1 MNKSLRTFSIIQ
13 KISLAKTV
21 NGIVYFFRKIPLLG
35 KFLGDKYRFFELKE
49 IVFFFYPVFALIWQ
63 IIKSAMVFAI
73 NFLWMIYVNK
83 LFGKVFNAEELLAGK
98 IGALSLNEYTASLL
112 MPCFIYLSFA
122 IFRNMI
128 VDNGNS
134 IYELFTN
141 FAFDAKEIA
150 KAHLYYIPILRFVG
164 RSLVFVFAFK
174 FLADV
179 SIIDSLAMSL
189 AILMT
194 ELAAS
199 IFWLSYL
206 KDKEKSILDNGF
218 IQVAIGLILSLILYV
233 CVSYFKIPSRLTSF
247 GFLALS
253 VIAFI
258 PAYKYTKSFNS
269 YGKIIEKAAIKYQI
283 ALDKVADNAA
293 NPLKIKERDIGK
305 RKIKGESFTYLNQVF
320 FLRHRRII
328 RKPILIKSTILLL
341 ISLVISA
348 YMYVKGFDL
357 YGNIDGISTFL
368 IPLAM
373 YILLKQDNILRSM
386 YLNCDK
392 GLMPYGFY
400 REGKNVL
407 AMYKERFKSLLKIMA
422 IPSLALAVS
431 YLILASFDG
440 TLSLRQKALS
450 LLYIALLTLFFVSL
464 PLMEY
469 YLLSPF
475 NQEGQKTGKAV
486 ILIDYLIYIAVFF
499 ILPQVTSKISYRA
512 FLIVISIFIIGFV
525 IISQILV
532 YKLAPRTFKIRN

>member
-13 KISLAKTV
+13 KISLAKTI
-21 NGIVYFFRKIPLLG
+21 NGIFYFFRKIPLVG
-35 KFLGDKYRFFELKE
+35 KLLGDKYRFFELKE
-49 IVFFFYPVFALIWQ
+49 IVFFFYPL
-63 IIKSAMVFAI
+63 
-73 NFLWMIYVNK
+73 
-83 LFGKVFNAEELLAGK
+83 
-98 IGALSLNEYTASLL
+98 
-112 MPCFIYLSFA
+112 FA

-128 VDNGNS
+128 VDNGGS

-164 RSLVFVFAFK
+164 RSLVFVLAFK

-179 SIIDSLAMSL
+179 PIIDTLAMSL

-194 ELAAS
+194 ELSAS

-233 CVSYFKIPSRLTSF
+233 CVIYFKIPSRLTSF

-258 PAYKYTKSFNS
+258 PAYNYMRSFNS
-269 YGKIIEKAAIKYQI
+269 YGKIIEKAARKYQI

-293 NPLKIKERDIGK
+293 TPLKIKEKDLGN
-305 RKIKGESFTYLNQVF
+305 RKVKGESFAYLNQVF

-328 RKPILIKSTILLL
+328 RKPILIKSAILLL

-357 YGNIDGISTFL
+357 KGNIDEISTFL
-368 IPLAM
+368 IPLVM

-422 IPSLALAVS
+422 IPSLTLAVS

-450 LLYIALLTLFFVSL
+450 LVYIALLALFFVSL

-475 NQEGQKTGKAV
+475 NQEGQKT
-486 ILIDYLIYIAVFF
+486 
-499 ILPQVTSKISYRA
+499 
-512 FLIVISIFIIGFV
+512 
-525 IISQILV
+525 
-532 YKLAPRTFKIRN
+532 LARQLS

>member
-1 MNKSLRTFSIIQ
+1 MS
-13 KISLAKTV
+13 
-21 NGIVYFFRKIPLLG
+21 
-35 KFLGDKYRFFELKE
+35 
-49 IVFFFYPVFALIWQ
+49 
-63 IIKSAMVFAI
+63 FAI
-73 NFLWMIYVNK
+73 TVLLMTYANK
-83 LFGKVFNAEELLAGK
+83 FFGKVFNVEEILAGK
-98 IGALSLNEYTASLL
+98 IGTLSLNEYTASLL
-112 MPCFIYLSFA
+112 VPCFIYLSFA

-150 KAHLYYIPILRFVG
+150 KAHLYYIPILRFLG
-164 RSLVFVFAFK
+164 RSLVFIFAFK

-179 SIIDSLAMSL
+179 SIIDTLTMSL

-194 ELAAS
+194 ELSAS
-199 IFWLSYL
+199 IFWLRYL

-218 IQVAIGLILSLILYV
+218 IQVAVGIILSLILYV
-233 CVSYFKIPSRLTSF
+233 LVSFFKIPSRLTSF
-247 GFLALS
+247 GFLGLS
-253 VIAFI
+253 IIAFI
-258 PAYKYTKSFNS
+258 PAYNYMKSFNS
-269 YGKIIEKAAIKYQI
+269 YGKIIERAARKYQI
-283 ALDKVADNAA
+283 ALDEMA
-293 NPLKIKERDIGK
+293 NYQENSLKIKEKDVGK
-305 RKIKGESFTYLNQVF
+305 RKVKGESFAYLNQVF

-328 RKPILIKSTILLL
+328 RKPILIKSAILLL

-348 YMYVKGFDL
+348 YMHVKGFDL
-357 YGNIDGISTFL
+357 KGNIDEISTFL
-368 IPLAM
+368 IPLVM

-440 TLSLRQKALS
+440 TLSLKQKALS
-450 LLYIALLTLFFVSL
+450 LVYIALLALFFVSL

-486 ILIDYLIYIAVFF
+486 ILIDYLIYAAVFF
-499 ILPQVTSKISYRA
+499 VLPQVTSKISYGV
-512 FLIVISIFIIGFV
+512 FLISISIFIICFV

-532 YKLAPRTFKIRN
+532 YRLAPRTFKVRN

>member
-1 MNKSLRTFSIIQ
+1 MNKSLRTFSIMQ

-21 NGIVYFFRKIPLLG
+21 NGIVYFFRKIPLVG
-35 KFLGDKYRFFELKE
+35 KLLGDKYRFYELKQ
-49 IVFFFYPVFALIWQ
+49 IVFFFYPIFALIWQ

-73 NFLWMIYVNK
+73 NFLWMIYANK

-98 IGALSLNEYTASLL
+98 IGALSLNQYTASLL
-112 MPCFIYLSFA
+112 VPCFIYLSFA

-164 RSLVFVFAFK
+164 RSLVFIFAFK

-179 SIIDSLAMSL
+179 PVIDTLAMSL

-218 IQVAIGLILSLILYV
+218 IQVAVGLILSLILYV
-233 CVSYFKIPSRLTSF
+233 LVSFFKIPSRVSSF
-247 GFLALS
+247 SFLILS
-253 VIAFI
+253 IIAFI
-258 PAYKYTKSFNS
+258 PAYKYMKNFNS
-269 YGKIIEKAAIKYQI
+269 YGKIIEKAARKYQI
-283 ALDKVADNAA
+283 ALDEVADYQENS
-293 NPLKIKERDIGK
+293 LKIKEKDIGK
-305 RKIKGESFTYLNQVF
+305 RKVKGESFAYLNQIF

-341 ISLVISA
+341 LSLVVSA

-357 YGNIDGISTFL
+357 NGNIDEISTFL
-368 IPLAM
+368 IPLIM

-422 IPSLALAVS
+422 IPSLALTVS

-450 LLYIALLTLFFVSL
+450 LLYIALLALFFVSL

-486 ILIDYLIYIAVFF
+486 ILIDYLIYGAVFF
-499 ILPQVTSKISYRA
+499 ILPQVTSKFSDRA
-512 FLIVISIFIIGFV
+512 FLIVVSIFIISFV
-525 IISQILV
+525 IVSQILV
-532 YKLAPRTFKIRN
+532 YKLAPRTFKVRN

>member
-13 KISLAKTV
+13 KISLAKTI
-21 NGIVYFFRKIPLLG
+21 NGIVYFFRKIPLVG
-35 KFLGDKYRFFELKE
+35 KLLGDKYRFYELKQ
-49 IVFFFYPVFALIWQ
+49 IVFFLYPLFALIWQ
-63 IIKSAMVFAI
+63 IIKSTMVFAI
-73 NFLWMIYVNK
+73 TVLLMTYANKFL
-83 LFGKVFNAEELLAGK
+83 GKVFNVEEILAGK

-112 MPCFIYLSFA
+112 VPCFIYLSFA

-164 RSLVFVFAFK
+164 RSLVFIFAFK

-179 SIIDSLAMSL
+179 PVIDTLAMSL

-199 IFWLSYL
+199 IFWLRYL

-218 IQVAIGLILSLILYV
+218 IQVAVGLILSLILYV
-233 CVSYFKIPSRLTSF
+233 LVSFFKIPSRVSSF
-247 GFLALS
+247 SFLILS
-253 VIAFI
+253 IIAFI
-258 PAYKYTKSFNS
+258 PAYKYMKNFNS
-269 YGKIIEKAAIKYQI
+269 YGKIIEKAARKYQL
-283 ALDKVADNAA
+283 ALDEVADYQA
-293 NPLKIKERDIGK
+293 NSLKIKEKDIGK
-305 RKIKGESFTYLNQVF
+305 RKVKGESFAYLNQVF

-328 RKPILIKSTILLL
+328 RKPILIKSSILFL
-341 ISLVISA
+341 ISLALSS
-348 YMYVKGFDL
+348 YMYIKGYDL
-357 YGNIDGISTFL
+357 NGTVDDISGFL
-368 IPLAM
+368 ILLIT

-407 AMYKERFKSLLKIMA
+407 AMYKERFKSLLKIMTL
-422 IPSLALAVS
+422 PSLSVGLS
-431 YLILASFDG
+431 YLMLASFDR
-440 TLSLRQKALS
+440 TITLEEKSLSLV
-450 LLYIALLTLFFVSL
+450 YIALLTLFFVSL

-469 YLLSPF
+469 YLLKPF

-486 ILIDYLIYIAVFF
+486 ILIDYLIYAAVFF
-499 ILPQVTSKISYRA
+499 ILPQVTSKFSDRA
-512 FLIVISIFIIGFV
+512 FLIVVSIFIISFV
-525 IISQILV
+525 IVSQILV
-532 YKLAPRTFKIRN
+532 YKLAPRTFKVRN

>member
-13 KISLAKTV
+13 KISLAKTI
-21 NGIVYFFRKIPLLG
+21 NGIAYFFRKIPLVG
-35 KFLGDKYRFFELKE
+35 SFLGDKYRFYELKQ
-49 IVFFFYPVFALIWQ
+49 IVFFFYPIFALIWQ
-63 IIKSAMVFAI
+63 IIKSALCLAIAIGMMVYANEFI
-73 NFLWMIYVNK
+73 SKIFH
-83 LFGKVFNAEELLAGK
+83 AEEILAGK
-98 IGALSLNEYTASLL
+98 IGRLSLNEYTASLL
-112 MPCFIYLSFA
+112 VPCFIYLAFA

-179 SIIDSLAMSL
+179 PVIDSLAMSL

-218 IQVAIGLILSLILYV
+218 IQLAIGLILSLILYV

-253 VIAFI
+253 IIAFI
-258 PAYKYTKSFNS
+258 PAYNYMKSFNS
-269 YGKIIEKAAIKYQI
+269 YGKIIEKAARKYQI
-283 ALDKVADNAA
+283 ALDTVADNAA
-293 NPLKIKERDIGK
+293 NSLKIKEKDLGK
-305 RKIKGESFTYLNQVF
+305 GKVTGESFAYLNQVF

-328 RKPILIKSTILLL
+328 RKPILIKSMIILL
-341 ISLVISA
+341 ISLVLSA

-357 YGNIDGISTFL
+357 KGNIDEISSFL

-407 AMYKERFKSLLKIMA
+407 AMYKERFKSLLKIMT
-422 IPSLALAVS
+422 IPSLALGLS
-431 YLILASFDG
+431 YLMLASFDG

-450 LLYIALLTLFFVSL
+450 LVYIALLALFFVSL

-486 ILIDYLIYIAVFF
+486 ILIDYLIYAAVFF
-499 ILPQVTSKISYRA
+499 ILPQVTSKISYGV
-512 FLIVISIFIIGFV
+512 FLIAVSIFIISFV
-525 IISQILV
+525 ITSQILV
-532 YKLAPRTFKIRN
+532 YKLAPKTFKIRN

>member
-13 KISLAKTV
+13 KISLAKTI
-21 NGIVYFFRKIPLLG
+21 NGIVYFFRKIPLVG
-35 KFLGDKYRFFELKE
+35 SFLGDKYRFYELKQ
-49 IVFFFYPVFALIWQ
+49 IVFFLYPLFALIWQ
-63 IIKSAMVFAI
+63 IIKSALCLAIAIGMMVYANEFI
-73 NFLWMIYVNK
+73 SKIFH
-83 LFGKVFNAEELLAGK
+83 AEEILASK
-98 IGALSLNEYTASLL
+98 IGRLSLNEYTASLL
-112 MPCFIYLSFA
+112 VPCFIYLSFA

-141 FAFDAKEIA
+141 FAFDAREIA

-179 SIIDSLAMSL
+179 PVIDSL

-218 IQVAIGLILSLILYV
+218 IQVAIGLILSLILYL
-233 CVSYFKIPSRLTSF
+233 CISYFKIPSRVTSF

-253 VIAFI
+253 IIAFI
-258 PAYKYTKSFNS
+258 PAYNYMKSFNS
-269 YGKIIEKAAIKYQI
+269 YGKIIEKAARKYQI
-283 ALDKVADNAA
+283 ALDTVADNAA
-293 NPLKIKERDIGK
+293 NPLKIKEKDLGK
-305 RKIKGESFTYLNQVF
+305 EKVKGESFAYLNQVF

-328 RKPILIKSTILLL
+328 RKPILIKSMIILL
-341 ISLVISA
+341 ISLVVSA
-348 YMYVKGFDL
+348 YMYVKGFNL
-357 YGNIDGISTFL
+357 NGNIDEISTFL
-368 IPLAM
+368 IPLVM

-407 AMYKERFKSLLKIMA
+407 SMYKERFKSLLKIMT
-422 IPSLALAVS
+422 IPSLALGLS
-431 YLILASFDG
+431 YLMLASFDG

-450 LLYIALLTLFFVSL
+450 LVYIALLALFFVSL

-475 NQEGQKTGKAV
+475 NQEGKKTGKAV
-486 ILIDYLIYIAVFF
+486 ILIDYLIYGAVFF
-499 ILPQVTSKISYRA
+499 VLPQVTSKLSYGV
-512 FLIVISIFIIGFV
+512 FLISISIFNICFV

-532 YKLAPRTFKIRN
+532 YKLAPKTFKMRN

>member
-13 KISLAKTV
+13 KISLAKTI
-21 NGIVYFFRKIPLLG
+21 NGIAYFFRKIPLVG
-35 KFLGDKYRFFELKE
+35 SFLGDKYRFYELKE
-49 IVFFFYPVFALIWQ
+49 IIFFFYPLFALIWQ
-63 IIKSAMVFAI
+63 IIKSTMVFAI
-73 NFLWMIYVNK
+73 TILWMTYANK
-83 LFGKVFNAEELLAGK
+83 FLGKVFNVEEILAGK

-112 MPCFIYLSFA
+112 VPCLIYLSFA

-164 RSLVFVFAFK
+164 RSLVFIFAFK

-179 SIIDSLAMSL
+179 PVIDSLAISL

-194 ELAAS
+194 ELSAS

-218 IQVAIGLILSLILYV
+218 IQLAIGLILSLILYL
-233 CVSYFKIPSRLTSF
+233 CISYFKIPSRVTSF

-253 VIAFI
+253 IIAFI
-258 PAYKYTKSFNS
+258 PAYNYMKSFNS
-269 YGKIIEKAAIKYQI
+269 YGKIIEKAARKYQI
-283 ALDKVADNAA
+283 ALDTVADNAA
-293 NPLKIKERDIGK
+293 NPLKIKEMDLGK
-305 RKIKGESFTYLNQVF
+305 EKVKGESFAYLNQVF

-357 YGNIDGISTFL
+357 YGNIDEISTFL

-407 AMYKERFKSLLKIMA
+407 SMYKERFKSLLKIMT
-422 IPSLALAVS
+422 IPSLALGLS

-450 LLYIALLTLFFVSL
+450 LVYIALLALFFVSL

-486 ILIDYLIYIAVFF
+486 ILIDYLIYGAVFF
-499 ILPQVTSKISYRA
+499 VLPQVTSKLSYGV
-512 FLIVISIFIIGFV
+512 FLISISIFNICFV

-532 YKLAPRTFKIRN
+532 YKLAPKTFKIRN

>member
-1 MNKSLRTFSIIQ
+1 M
-13 KISLAKTV
+13 
-21 NGIVYFFRKIPLLG
+21 
-35 KFLGDKYRFFELKE
+35 
-49 IVFFFYPVFALIWQ
+49 
-63 IIKSAMVFAI
+63 
-73 NFLWMIYVNK
+73 
-83 LFGKVFNAEELLAGK
+83 
-98 IGALSLNEYTASLL
+98 
-112 MPCFIYLSFA
+112 
-122 IFRNMI
+122 
-128 VDNGNS
+128 
-134 IYELFTN
+134 
-141 FAFDAKEIA
+141 
-150 KAHLYYIPILRFVG
+150 
-164 RSLVFVFAFK
+164 VFVFAFK
-174 FLADV
+174 FLANV
-179 SIIDSLAMSL
+179 PVIDSLAMSL

-218 IQVAIGLILSLILYV
+218 IQVAIGLILSLILYL
-233 CVSYFKIPSRLTSF
+233 CVSYFKIPSRVTSF
-247 GFLALS
+247 SFLALS
-253 VIAFI
+253 IIAFI
-258 PAYKYTKSFNS
+258 PAYNYMKSFNS
-269 YGKIIEKAAIKYQI
+269 YGKIIEKAARKYQI
-283 ALDKVADNAA
+283 ALDTVADNAA
-293 NPLKIKERDIGK
+293 NPLKIKEKDLGK
-305 RKIKGESFTYLNQVF
+305 IKVKGESFAYLNQVF

-357 YGNIDGISTFL
+357 KGNIDEISTFL

-407 AMYKERFKSLLKIMA
+407 AMYKERFKSLLRIMT
-422 IPSLALAVS
+422 IPSLALTVS

-450 LLYIALLTLFFVSL
+450 LVYIALLALFFVSL
-464 PLMEY
+464 PLIEY

-486 ILIDYLIYIAVFF
+486 ILIDYLIYGAVFF
-499 ILPQVTSKISYRA
+499 VLPQVTSKLSYGV
-512 FLIVISIFIIGFV
+512 FLIAVSIFIISFV
-525 IISQILV
+525 ITSQILV
-532 YKLAPRTFKIRN
+532 YKLAPKTFKIRN

>member
-13 KISLAKTV
+13 KISLAKTI
-21 NGIVYFFRKIPLLG
+21 NGIVYFFRKIPLVG
-35 KFLGDKYRFFELKE
+35 KLLGDKYRFFELKE
-49 IVFFFYPVFALIWQ
+49 IVFFFYPLFALIWQ
-63 IIKSAMVFAI
+63 IIKSTMIFALV
-73 NFLWMIYVNK
+73 FLWMIYANK
-83 LFGKVFNAEELLAGK
+83 FTGKVFHAEEILASK

-112 MPCFIYLSFA
+112 VPCFIYLSFA

-128 VDNGNS
+128 VDNGGS

-164 RSLVFVFAFK
+164 RSLVFVLAFK

-179 SIIDSLAMSL
+179 PIIDTLAMSL

-194 ELAAS
+194 ELSAS

-233 CVSYFKIPSRLTSF
+233 CVIYFKIPSRLTSF

-258 PAYKYTKSFNS
+258 PAYNYMRSFNS
-269 YGKIIEKAAIKYQI
+269 YGKIIEKAARKYQI

-293 NPLKIKERDIGK
+293 TPLKIKEKDLGN
-305 RKIKGESFTYLNQVF
+305 RKVKGESFAYLNQVF

-328 RKPILIKSTILLL
+328 RKPILIKSAILLL

-357 YGNIDGISTFL
+357 KGNIDEISTFL
-368 IPLAM
+368 IPLVM

-422 IPSLALAVS
+422 IPSLTLAVS

-450 LLYIALLTLFFVSL
+450 LVYIALLALFFVSL

-486 ILIDYLIYIAVFF
+486 ILIDYLIYGAVFF
-499 ILPQVTSKISYRA
+499 VLPQVTSKISYGV
-512 FLIVISIFIIGFV
+512 FLISVSIFIICFV

-532 YKLAPRTFKIRN
+532 YKLAPRTFKVRN

>member
-1 MNKSLRTFSIIQ
+1 MNKSLRTFSIMQ

-21 NGIVYFFRKIPLLG
+21 NGIVYFFRKIPLVG
-35 KFLGDKYRFFELKE
+35 KLLGDKYRFYELKQ
-49 IVFFFYPVFALIWQ
+49 IVFFFYPIFALIWQ

-73 NFLWMIYVNK
+73 NFLWMIYANK

-98 IGALSLNEYTASLL
+98 IGALSLNQYTASLL
-112 MPCFIYLSFA
+112 VPCFIYLSFA

-164 RSLVFVFAFK
+164 RSLVFIFAFK

-179 SIIDSLAMSL
+179 PVIDTLAMSL

-218 IQVAIGLILSLILYV
+218 IQVAVGLILSLILYV
-233 CVSYFKIPSRLTSF
+233 LVSFFKIPSRVSSF
-247 GFLALS
+247 SFLILS
-253 VIAFI
+253 IIAFI
-258 PAYKYTKSFNS
+258 PAYKYMKNFNS
-269 YGKIIEKAAIKYQI
+269 YGKIIEKAARKYQI
-283 ALDKVADNAA
+283 ALDEVADYQENS
-293 NPLKIKERDIGK
+293 LKIKEKDIGK
-305 RKIKGESFTYLNQVF
+305 RKVKGESFAYLNQIF

-341 ISLVISA
+341 LSLVVSA

-357 YGNIDGISTFL
+357 NGNIDEISSFL
-368 IPLAM
+368 IPLIM

-422 IPSLALAVS
+422 IPSLALTVS

-450 LLYIALLTLFFVSL
+450 LLYIALLALFFVSL

-486 ILIDYLIYIAVFF
+486 ILIDYLIYGAVFF
-499 ILPQVTSKISYRA
+499 ILPQVTSKFSDRA
-512 FLIVISIFIIGFV
+512 FLIVVSIFIISFV
-525 IISQILV
+525 IVSQILV
-532 YKLAPRTFKIRN
+532 YKLAPRTFKVRN

>member
-1 MNKSLRTFSIIQ
+1 MNKSLRTFSIMQ

-35 KFLGDKYRFFELKE
+35 RFLGDKYRFFELKE
-49 IVFFFYPVFALIWQ
+49 IVFVFYPIFALIWQ

-73 NFLWMIYVNK
+73 SVLLMTYANK
-83 LFGKVFNAEELLAGK
+83 IFGHLFNAEEILAVK
-98 IGALSLNEYTASLL
+98 MGALSLNEYTASLL
-112 MPCFIYLSFA
+112 VPCFIYLSFA

-164 RSLVFVFAFK
+164 RSLVFIFAFK

-179 SIIDSLAMSL
+179 PVIDSLAISL

-194 ELAAS
+194 ELSAS

-218 IQVAIGLILSLILYV
+218 IQVAVGLILSLILYV
-233 CVSYFKIPSRLTSF
+233 FVSFFKIPSRMTSF
-247 GFLALS
+247 SFLILS
-253 VIAFI
+253 IIAFI
-258 PAYKYTKSFNS
+258 PAYKYMKSFNS
-269 YGKIIEKAAIKYQI
+269 YGKIIEKAARKYQI
-283 ALDKVADNAA
+283 ALDTVADNAA
-293 NPLKIKERDIGK
+293 NPLKIKEKDIGK
-305 RKIKGESFTYLNQVF
+305 RKVKGESFAYLNQVF

-328 RKPILIKSTILLL
+328 RKPILIKSSILFL
-341 ISLVISA
+341 ISLAFSS
-348 YMYVKGFDL
+348 YMYIKGYDL
-357 YGNIDGISTFL
+357 NGTVDDISGFL
-368 IPLAM
+368 ILLIT

-407 AMYKERFKSLLKIMA
+407 AMYKERFKSLLKIMTL
-422 IPSLALAVS
+422 PSLTLAVS

-450 LLYIALLTLFFVSL
+450 LVYIALLALFFVSL

-486 ILIDYLIYIAVFF
+486 ILIDYLIYGAVFF
-499 ILPQVTSKISYRA
+499 VLPQVTSKISYGI
-512 FLIVISIFIIGFV
+512 FLISVSIFIICFV

-532 YKLAPRTFKIRN
+532 YKLAPRTFKVRN

>member
-13 KISLAKTV
+13 KISLAKTI
-21 NGIVYFFRKIPLLG
+21 NGIAYFFRKIPLVG
-35 KFLGDKYRFFELKE
+35 SFLGDKYRFYELKQ
-49 IVFFFYPVFALIWQ
+49 IVFFFYPIFALIWQ
-63 IIKSAMVFAI
+63 IIKSALCLAIAIGMMVYANEFI
-73 NFLWMIYVNK
+73 SKIFH
-83 LFGKVFNAEELLAGK
+83 AEEILASK
-98 IGALSLNEYTASLL
+98 IGVLSLNEYTASLL
-112 MPCFIYLSFA
+112 VPCFIYLSFA

-164 RSLVFVFAFK
+164 RSLVFVFSFK

-218 IQVAIGLILSLILYV
+218 IQLAIGLILSLILYL
-233 CVSYFKIPSRLTSF
+233 CISYFKIPSRVTSF

-253 VIAFI
+253 IIAFI
-258 PAYKYTKSFNS
+258 PAYNYMKSFNS
-269 YGKIIEKAAIKYQI
+269 YGKIIEKAARKYQI
-283 ALDKVADNAA
+283 ALDTVADNAA
-293 NPLKIKERDIGK
+293 NSLKIKEKDLGK
-305 RKIKGESFTYLNQVF
+305 GKVTGESFSYLNQVF

-328 RKPILIKSTILLL
+328 RKPILIKSMIILL
-341 ISLVISA
+341 ISLVLSA

-357 YGNIDGISTFL
+357 KGNIDEISSFL

-407 AMYKERFKSLLKIMA
+407 AMYKERFKSLLKIMT
-422 IPSLALAVS
+422 IPSLALGLS
-431 YLILASFDG
+431 YLMLASFDG

-450 LLYIALLTLFFVSL
+450 LVYIALLALFFVSL

-486 ILIDYLIYIAVFF
+486 ILIDYLIYGAVFF
-499 ILPQVTSKISYRA
+499 VLPQVTSKLSYGV
-512 FLIVISIFIIGFV
+512 FLISISIFNICFV

-532 YKLAPRTFKIRN
+532 YKLAPKTFKMRN

>member
-13 KISLAKTV
+13 RISLAKTI
-21 NGIVYFFRKIPLLG
+21 NGIAYFFRKIPIVG
-35 KFLGDKYRFFELKE
+35 SFLGDKYRFYELKQ
-49 IVFFFYPVFALIWQ
+49 IVFFFYPIFALIWQ
-63 IIKSAMVFAI
+63 IIKSALCLAIAIGMMVYANEFI
-73 NFLWMIYVNK
+73 SKIFH
-83 LFGKVFNAEELLAGK
+83 AEEILASK

-112 MPCFIYLSFA
+112 VPCFIYLSFA

-179 SIIDSLAMSL
+179 PVIDTLAMSL

-218 IQVAIGLILSLILYV
+218 IQVAVGLILSLILYV

-247 GFLALS
+247 GFLGLS
-253 VIAFI
+253 IIAFI
-258 PAYKYTKSFNS
+258 PAYNYMRSFNS
-269 YGKIIEKAAIKYQI
+269 YGKIIEKAAGKYQI
-283 ALDKVADNAA
+283 ALDTVADNAA
-293 NPLKIKERDIGK
+293 NPLKIKEKDIGK
-305 RKIKGESFTYLNQVF
+305 RKVKGESFAYLNQVF

-328 RKPILIKSTILLL
+328 RKPILIKSSILFL
-341 ISLVISA
+341 ISLAFSS
-348 YMYVKGFDL
+348 YMYIKGYDL
-357 YGNIDGISTFL
+357 NGTVDDISGFL
-368 IPLAM
+368 ILLIT

-392 GLMPYGFY
+392 GLMTYGFY

-407 AMYKERFKSLLKIMA
+407 AMYKERFKSLLKIMTL
-422 IPSLALAVS
+422 PSLSVGVS
-431 YLILASFDG
+431 YLMLASFDR
-440 TLSLRQKALS
+440 TITLEEKSLSLV
-450 LLYIALLTLFFVSL
+450 YIALLTLFFVSL

-469 YLLSPF
+469 YLLKPF

-486 ILIDYLIYIAVFF
+486 ILIDYLIYAAVFF
-499 ILPQVTSKISYRA
+499 ILPQVTSKFSDRA
-512 FLIVISIFIIGFV
+512 FLIVVSIFIISFV
-525 IISQILV
+525 IVSQILV
-532 YKLAPRTFKIRN
+532 YKLAPRTFKVRN

>member
-1 MNKSLRTFSIIQ
+1 MNKSLRTFSIMQ
-13 KISLAKTV
+13 KISLAKTI
-21 NGIVYFFRKIPLLG
+21 NGIVYFFRKIPLVG
-35 KFLGDKYRFFELKE
+35 KLLGDKYRFYELKQ
-49 IVFFFYPVFALIWQ
+49 IVFFFYPIFALIWQ
-63 IIKSAMVFAI
+63 IIKSTMVFAI
-73 NFLWMIYVNK
+73 TVLWMTYANK
-83 LFGKVFNAEELLAGK
+83 FLGKVFNVEEILAGK
-98 IGALSLNEYTASLL
+98 IGALSLNQYTASLL
-112 MPCFIYLSFA
+112 VPCFIYLSFA

-233 CVSYFKIPSRLTSF
+233 LVSFFKIPSRVSSF
-247 GFLALS
+247 SFLILS
-253 VIAFI
+253 IIAFI
-258 PAYKYTKSFNS
+258 PAYKYMKNFNS
-269 YGKIIEKAAIKYQI
+269 YGKIIEKAARKYQL
-283 ALDKVADNAA
+283 ALDEVADYQA
-293 NPLKIKERDIGK
+293 NSLKIKEKDIGK
-305 RKIKGESFTYLNQVF
+305 EKVRGKSFAYLNQVF

-348 YMYVKGFDL
+348 YIYVKGFDL
-357 YGNIDGISTFL
+357 NRNIDEISTFL
-368 IPLAM
+368 IPLVM

-422 IPSLALAVS
+422 LPSLSVGVS
-431 YLILASFDG
+431 YLMLASFDR
-440 TLSLRQKALS
+440 TITLEEKSLSLV
-450 LLYIALLTLFFVSL
+450 YIALLTLFFVSL

-469 YLLSPF
+469 YLLKPF

-486 ILIDYLIYIAVFF
+486 IIIDYLIYAAVFF
-499 ILPQVTSKISYRA
+499 ILPQVTSKFSYRA
-512 FLIVISIFIIGFV
+512 FLIVISIFIISFV

-532 YKLAPRTFKIRN
+532 YKLSPRTFKVRN

>member
-1 MNKSLRTFSIIQ
+1 MNKSLRTFSIMQ
-13 KISLAKTV
+13 KISLAKTI
-21 NGIVYFFRKIPLLG
+21 NGIVYFFRKIPLVG
-35 KFLGDKYRFFELKE
+35 KLLGDKYRFYELKQ

-73 NFLWMIYVNK
+73 NFLWMIYANK

-98 IGALSLNEYTASLL
+98 IGALSLNQYTASLL
-112 MPCFIYLSFA
+112 VPCFIYLSFA

-141 FAFDAKEIA
+141 FSFDAKEIA

-164 RSLVFVFAFK
+164 RSLVFVLAFK

-194 ELAAS
+194 ELSAS
-199 IFWLSYL
+199 IFWLRYL

-218 IQVAIGLILSLILYV
+218 IQVAVGLILSLILYV
-233 CVSYFKIPSRLTSF
+233 FVSYFKIPSRLTSF
-247 GFLALS
+247 GFLTLS

-258 PAYKYTKSFNS
+258 PAYKYMKSFNS
-269 YGKIIEKAAIKYQI
+269 YGKIIEKAARKYQI

-293 NPLKIKERDIGK
+293 NSLKIKEKDIGK

-357 YGNIDGISTFL
+357 NGNIDEISTFL

-469 YLLSPF
+469 YLLKPF

-486 ILIDYLIYIAVFF
+486 ILIDYIIYGAVFF
-499 ILPQVTSKISYRA
+499 VLPQVTSKISYGV
-512 FLIVISIFIIGFV
+512 FLISVSIFIICFV

-532 YKLAPRTFKIRN
+532 YKLAPKTFKMRN

>member
-13 KISLAKTV
+13 KISLAKTI
-21 NGIVYFFRKIPLLG
+21 NGIVYFFRKIPLVG
-35 KFLGDKYRFFELKE
+35 SFLGDKYRFYELKQ
-49 IVFFFYPVFALIWQ
+49 IVFFLYPLFALIWQ
-63 IIKSAMVFAI
+63 IIKSALCLAIAIGMMVYANEFI
-73 NFLWMIYVNK
+73 SKIFH
-83 LFGKVFNAEELLAGK
+83 AEEILASK
-98 IGALSLNEYTASLL
+98 IGVLSLNEYTASLL
-112 MPCFIYLSFA
+112 VPCFIYLSFA

-150 KAHLYYIPILRFVG
+150 KAHLYYIPILRFAG

-179 SIIDSLAMSL
+179 PVIDSLAMSL

-218 IQVAIGLILSLILYV
+218 IQLAIGLILSLILYL
-233 CVSYFKIPSRLTSF
+233 CISYFKIPSRVTSF

-253 VIAFI
+253 IIAFI
-258 PAYKYTKSFNS
+258 PAYNYMKSFNS
-269 YGKIIEKAAIKYQI
+269 YGKIIEKAARKYQI
-283 ALDKVADNAA
+283 ALDTVADNAA
-293 NPLKIKERDIGK
+293 NPLKIKEKDLGK
-305 RKIKGESFTYLNQVF
+305 EKVKGESFAYLNQVF

-328 RKPILIKSTILLL
+328 RKPILIKSTIILL
-341 ISLVISA
+341 ISLVLSA

-357 YGNIDGISTFL
+357 KGNIDEISTFL

-407 AMYKERFKSLLKIMA
+407 SMYKERFKSLLKIMT
-422 IPSLALAVS
+422 IPSLALGLS
-431 YLILASFDG
+431 YLMLASFDG

-450 LLYIALLTLFFVSL
+450 LVYIALLALFFVSL

-475 NQEGQKTGKAV
+475 NQEGKKTGKAV
-486 ILIDYLIYIAVFF
+486 ILIDYLIYAAVFF
-499 ILPQVTSKISYRA
+499 ILPQVTSKISYGV
-512 FLIVISIFIIGFV
+512 FLIAVSIFIISFV
-525 IISQILV
+525 ITSQILV
-532 YKLAPRTFKIRN
+532 YKLAPKTFKIRN

>member
-1 MNKSLRTFSIIQ
+1 MNKSLRTFSIMQ

-35 KFLGDKYRFFELKE
+35 KFLGDKYRFYELKQ
-49 IVFFFYPVFALIWQ
+49 IVFFFYPIFALIWQ
-63 IIKSAMVFAI
+63 IIKSTMTFAI
-73 NFLWMIYVNK
+73 TVLLMTYANKFL
-83 LFGKVFNAEELLAGK
+83 GKVFNVEEILAGK

-112 MPCFIYLSFA
+112 VPCFIYLSFA

-179 SIIDSLAMSL
+179 SIIDTLAMSL

-206 KDKEKSILDNGF
+206 KDKDKSILDNGF
-218 IQVAIGLILSLILYV
+218 IQLAIGLILSLILYV

-258 PAYKYTKSFNS
+258 PAYKYMKSFNS
-269 YGKIIEKAAIKYQI
+269 YGKIIEKAARKYQI
-283 ALDKVADNAA
+283 ALDTVADNAA
-293 NPLKIKERDIGK
+293 NPLKIKEKDIGK
-305 RKIKGESFTYLNQVF
+305 RKVKGESFAYLNQVF

-328 RKPILIKSTILLL
+328 RKPILIKSSILFL
-341 ISLVISA
+341 ISLAFSS
-348 YMYVKGFDL
+348 YMYIKGYDL
-357 YGNIDGISTFL
+357 NGTVDDISGFL
-368 IPLAM
+368 ILLIT

-407 AMYKERFKSLLKIMA
+407 AMYKERFKSLLKIMTL
-422 IPSLALAVS
+422 PSLSVGVS
-431 YLILASFDG
+431 YLMLASFDR
-440 TLSLRQKALS
+440 TITLEEKSLSLV
-450 LLYIALLTLFFVSL
+450 YIALLTLFFVSL

-469 YLLSPF
+469 YLLKPF

-486 ILIDYLIYIAVFF
+486 ILIDYLIYAAVFF
-499 ILPQVTSKISYRA
+499 ILPQVTSKFSDRA
-512 FLIVISIFIIGFV
+512 FLIVVSIFIISFV
-525 IISQILV
+525 IVSQILV
-532 YKLAPRTFKIRN
+532 YKLAPRTFKVRN

>member
-13 KISLAKTV
+13 KISLAKTI
-21 NGIVYFFRKIPLLG
+21 NGIAYFFRKIPLVG
-35 KFLGDKYRFFELKE
+35 SFLGDKYRFYELKQ
-49 IVFFFYPVFALIWQ
+49 IVFFFYPIFALIWQ
-63 IIKSAMVFAI
+63 IIKSALCLAIAIGMMVYANEFI
-73 NFLWMIYVNK
+73 SKIFH
-83 LFGKVFNAEELLAGK
+83 AEEILAGK
-98 IGALSLNEYTASLL
+98 IGRLSLNEYTASLL
-112 MPCFIYLSFA
+112 VPCFIYLAFA

-179 SIIDSLAMSL
+179 PVIDSLAMSL

-218 IQVAIGLILSLILYV
+218 IQLAIGLILSLILYV
-233 CVSYFKIPSRLTSF
+233 CVSYFKIPSRVTSF

-253 VIAFI
+253 IIAFI
-258 PAYKYTKSFNS
+258 PAYNYMKSFNS
-269 YGKIIEKAAIKYQI
+269 YGKIIEKAARKYQI
-283 ALDKVADNAA
+283 ALDTVADNAA
-293 NPLKIKERDIGK
+293 NSLKIKEKDLGK
-305 RKIKGESFTYLNQVF
+305 GKVTGESFAYLNQVF

-328 RKPILIKSTILLL
+328 RKPILIKSMIILL
-341 ISLVISA
+341 ISLVLSA

-357 YGNIDGISTFL
+357 KGNIDEISSFL

-407 AMYKERFKSLLKIMA
+407 AMYKERFKSLLKIMT
-422 IPSLALAVS
+422 IPSLALGLS
-431 YLILASFDG
+431 YLMLASFDG

-450 LLYIALLTLFFVSL
+450 LVYIALLALFFVSL

-486 ILIDYLIYIAVFF
+486 ILIDYLIYAAVFF
-499 ILPQVTSKISYRA
+499 ILPQVTSKISYGV
-512 FLIVISIFIIGFV
+512 FLIAVSIFIISFV
-525 IISQILV
+525 ITSQILV
-532 YKLAPRTFKIRN
+532 YKLAPKTFKIRN

>member
-13 KISLAKTV
+13 KISLSKTI
-21 NGIVYFFRKIPLLG
+21 NGIVYFFRKIPLIG
-35 KFLGDKYRFFELKE
+35 KLLGDKYRFYELKE
-49 IVFFFYPVFALIWQ
+49 TVFFLYPLFALIWQ
-63 IIKSAMVFAI
+63 IIKSALCLAIAIGMMVYANEFI
-73 NFLWMIYVNK
+73 SKIFH
-83 LFGKVFNAEELLAGK
+83 AEEILASK
-98 IGALSLNEYTASLL
+98 IGVLSLNEYTASLL
-112 MPCFIYLSFA
+112 VPCFIYLSFA

-164 RSLVFVFAFK
+164 RSLVFIFAFK

-218 IQVAIGLILSLILYV
+218 IQLAIGLILSLILYV
-233 CVSYFKIPSRLTSF
+233 CVSYFKIPSRATSF
-247 GFLALS
+247 SFLILS
-253 VIAFI
+253 IIAFI
-258 PAYKYTKSFNS
+258 PAYNYMKSFNS
-269 YGKIIEKAAIKYQI
+269 YGKIIEKAARKYQI
-283 ALDKVADNAA
+283 ALDTVTDNAA
-293 NPLKIKERDIGK
+293 NPLKIKEKDLGK
-305 RKIKGESFTYLNQVF
+305 EKVKGESFAYLNQVF

-328 RKPILIKSTILLL
+328 RKPILIKSMIILL
-341 ISLVISA
+341 ISLVLSA
-348 YMYVKGFDL
+348 YLYVKGFDL
-357 YGNIDGISTFL
+357 DGNVGEISTFL
-368 IPLAM
+368 IPLTM

-407 AMYKERFKSLLKIMA
+407 SMYKERFKSLLRIMT

-431 YLILASFDG
+431 YLMLARFDRTIG
-440 TLSLRQKALS
+440 LEEKALS
-450 LLYIALLTLFFVSL
+450 LVYIALLTLFFVSL

-486 ILIDYLIYIAVFF
+486 ILIDYLIYAAVFF
-499 ILPQVTSKISYRA
+499 ILPQVTSKISYGV
-512 FLIVISIFIIGFV
+512 FLIAVSIFIICFV
-525 IISQILV
+525 ITSQILV
-532 YKLAPRTFKIRN
+532 YKLAPNTFKIRN

>member
-13 KISLAKTV
+13 KISLAKTI
-21 NGIVYFFRKIPLLG
+21 NGIAYFFRKIPLVG
-35 KFLGDKYRFFELKE
+35 SFLGDKYRFYELKE
-49 IVFFFYPVFALIWQ
+49 IIFFFYPLFALIWQ
-63 IIKSAMVFAI
+63 IIKSTMVFAI
-73 NFLWMIYVNK
+73 TILWMTYANK
-83 LFGKVFNAEELLAGK
+83 FLGKVFNVEEILAGK

-112 MPCFIYLSFA
+112 VPCLIYLSFA

-164 RSLVFVFAFK
+164 RSLVFIFAFK

-179 SIIDSLAMSL
+179 PVIDSLAISL

-194 ELAAS
+194 ELSAS

-218 IQVAIGLILSLILYV
+218 IQVAVGLILSLILYV
-233 CVSYFKIPSRLTSF
+233 FVSFFKISSKVSSF
-247 GFLALS
+247 SFLILS
-253 VIAFI
+253 IIAFI
-258 PAYKYTKSFNS
+258 PAYKYMKNFNS
-269 YGKIIEKAAIKYQI
+269 YGKIIEKAARKYQI
-283 ALDKVADNAA
+283 ALDTVADNAA
-293 NPLKIKERDIGK
+293 NPLKIKEMDLGK
-305 RKIKGESFTYLNQVF
+305 EKVKGESFAYLNQVF

-341 ISLVISA
+341 ISLVVSA
-348 YMYVKGFDL
+348 YMYVKGFNL
-357 YGNIDGISTFL
+357 NGNIDEISTFL
-368 IPLAM
+368 IPLVM

-407 AMYKERFKSLLKIMA
+407 SMYKERFKSLLKIMT
-422 IPSLALAVS
+422 IPSLALGLS
-431 YLILASFDG
+431 YLMLASFDG

-450 LLYIALLTLFFVSL
+450 LVYIALLALFFVSL
-464 PLMEY
+464 PLIEY

-475 NQEGQKTGKAV
+475 NQEGKKTGKAV
-486 ILIDYLIYIAVFF
+486 ILIDYLIYAAVFF
-499 ILPQVTSKISYRA
+499 ILPQVTSKISYGV
-512 FLIVISIFIIGFV
+512 FLISVSIFIICFV
-525 IISQILV
+525 ITSQILV
-532 YKLAPRTFKIRN
+532 YKLAPKTFKIRN

>member
-13 KISLAKTV
+13 KISLAKTI
-21 NGIVYFFRKIPLLG
+21 NGIVYFFRKIPLIG
-35 KFLGDKYRFFELKE
+35 KLLGDKYRFYELKE
-49 IVFFFYPVFALIWQ
+49 TVFFLYPLFALIWQ
-63 IIKSAMVFAI
+63 IIKSALCLAIAIGMMVYANEFI
-73 NFLWMIYVNK
+73 SKIFH
-83 LFGKVFNAEELLAGK
+83 AEEILASK
-98 IGALSLNEYTASLL
+98 IGVLSLNEYTASLL
-112 MPCFIYLSFA
+112 VPCFIYLSFA

-179 SIIDSLAMSL
+179 SIIETLAMSL

-218 IQVAIGLILSLILYV
+218 IQLAIGLILSLILYV
-233 CVSYFKIPSRLTSF
+233 CVSYFKIPSRATSF
-247 GFLALS
+247 SFLILS
-253 VIAFI
+253 IIAFI
-258 PAYKYTKSFNS
+258 PAYNYMKSFNS
-269 YGKIIEKAAIKYQI
+269 YGKIIEKAARKYQI
-283 ALDKVADNAA
+283 ALDTVTDNAA
-293 NPLKIKERDIGK
+293 NPLKIKEKDLGK
-305 RKIKGESFTYLNQVF
+305 EKVKGESFAYLNQVF

-328 RKPILIKSTILLL
+328 RKPILIKSMIILL
-341 ISLVISA
+341 ISLVLSA
-348 YMYVKGFDL
+348 YMYVKGFNLD
-357 YGNIDGISTFL
+357 GNVGEISTFL

-407 AMYKERFKSLLKIMA
+407 SMYKERFKSLLRIMT
-422 IPSLALAVS
+422 IPSLALGLS
-431 YLILASFDG
+431 YLMLASFDG

-450 LLYIALLTLFFVSL
+450 LVYIALLALFFVSL

-475 NQEGQKTGKAV
+475 NQEGKKTGKAV
-486 ILIDYLIYIAVFF
+486 ILIDYLIYGAVFF
-499 ILPQVTSKISYRA
+499 VLPQVTSKLSYGV
-512 FLIVISIFIIGFV
+512 FLISISIFNICFV

-532 YKLAPRTFKIRN
+532 YKLAPKTFKMRN

>member
-13 KISLAKTV
+13 KISLAKTI
-21 NGIVYFFRKIPLLG
+21 NGIAYFFRKIPLVG
-35 KFLGDKYRFFELKE
+35 SFLGDKYRFYELKQ
-49 IVFFFYPVFALIWQ
+49 IVFFFYPIFALIWQ
-63 IIKSAMVFAI
+63 IIKSALCLAIAIGMMVYANEFI
-73 NFLWMIYVNK
+73 SKIFH
-83 LFGKVFNAEELLAGK
+83 AEEILAGK
-98 IGALSLNEYTASLL
+98 IGRLSLNEYTASLL
-112 MPCFIYLSFA
+112 VPCFIYLAFA

-128 VDNGNS
+128 VDNVNS

-179 SIIDSLAMSL
+179 PVIDSLAMSL

-194 ELAAS
+194 ELSAS

-218 IQVAIGLILSLILYV
+218 IQLAIGLILSLILYV

-253 VIAFI
+253 IIAFI
-258 PAYKYTKSFNS
+258 PAYNYMKSFNS
-269 YGKIIEKAAIKYQI
+269 YGKIIEKAARKYQI
-283 ALDKVADNAA
+283 ALDTVTDDAA
-293 NPLKIKERDIGK
+293 NPLKIKEKDLGK
-305 RKIKGESFTYLNQVF
+305 EKVKGESFAYLNQVF

-328 RKPILIKSTILLL
+328 RKPILIKSMIILL
-341 ISLVISA
+341 ISLVLSA

-357 YGNIDGISTFL
+357 DGNVGEISTFL

-407 AMYKERFKSLLKIMA
+407 SMYKERFKSLLRIMT

-431 YLILASFDG
+431 YLMLARFDRTIG
-440 TLSLRQKALS
+440 LEEKALS
-450 LLYIALLTLFFVSL
+450 LVYIALLTLFFVSL

-486 ILIDYLIYIAVFF
+486 ILIDYLIYAAVFF
-499 ILPQVTSKISYRA
+499 ILPQVTSKISYGV
-512 FLIVISIFIIGFV
+512 FLIAVSIFIICFV
-525 IISQILV
+525 ITSQILV
-532 YKLAPRTFKIRN
+532 YKLAPNTFKIRN

>member
-13 KISLAKTV
+13 KISLAKTI
-21 NGIVYFFRKIPLLG
+21 NGMVYFFRKIPLLG

-49 IVFFFYPVFALIWQ
+49 IVFVFYPIFALIWQ
-63 IIKSAMVFAI
+63 IIKSTMAFAI
-73 NFLWMIYVNK
+73 TFLWMIYANK

-199 IFWLSYL
+199 IFWLRYL
-206 KDKEKSILDNGF
+206 KDKEKSILDSGF
-218 IQVAIGLILSLILYV
+218 IQVAVGLILSLILYV
-233 CVSYFKIPSRLTSF
+233 LVSFFKIPSRVSSF
-247 GFLALS
+247 SFLILS
-253 VIAFI
+253 IIAFI
-258 PAYKYTKSFNS
+258 PAYKYMKNFNS
-269 YGKIIEKAAIKYQI
+269 YGKIIEKAARKYQL
-283 ALDKVADNAA
+283 ALDEVADYQA
-293 NPLKIKERDIGK
+293 NSLKIKEKDIGK
-305 RKIKGESFTYLNQVF
+305 EKVRGKSFAYLNQVF

-348 YMYVKGFDL
+348 YIYVKGFDL
-357 YGNIDGISTFL
+357 NRNIDEISTFL
-368 IPLAM
+368 IPLVM

-422 IPSLALAVS
+422 LPSLSVGVS
-431 YLILASFDG
+431 YLMLASFDR
-440 TLSLRQKALS
+440 TITLEEKSLSLV
-450 LLYIALLTLFFVSL
+450 YIALLTLFFVSL

-469 YLLSPF
+469 YLLKPF

-486 ILIDYLIYIAVFF
+486 IIIDYLIYAAVFF
-499 ILPQVTSKISYRA
+499 ILPQVTSKFSYRA
-512 FLIVISIFIIGFV
+512 FLIVISIFIISFV

-532 YKLAPRTFKIRN
+532 YKLSPRTFKVRN

>member
-13 KISLAKTV
+13 KIILAKTI
-21 NGIVYFFRKIPLLG
+21 NGIVYFFRKIPLIG
-35 KFLGDKYRFFELKE
+35 KLLGDKYRFYELKE
-49 IVFFFYPVFALIWQ
+49 TVFFLYPLFALIWQ
-63 IIKSAMVFAI
+63 IIKSALCLAIAIGMMVYANEFI
-73 NFLWMIYVNK
+73 SKIFH
-83 LFGKVFNAEELLAGK
+83 AEEILASK
-98 IGALSLNEYTASLL
+98 IGVLSLNEYTASLL
-112 MPCFIYLSFA
+112 VPCFIYLSFA

-179 SIIDSLAMSL
+179 PVIDSLAMSL

-194 ELAAS
+194 ELSAS

-218 IQVAIGLILSLILYV
+218 IQLAIGLILSLILYV

-253 VIAFI
+253 IIAFI
-258 PAYKYTKSFNS
+258 PAYNYMKSFNS
-269 YGKIIEKAAIKYQI
+269 YGKIIEKAARKYQI
-283 ALDKVADNAA
+283 ALDTVADNAA
-293 NPLKIKERDIGK
+293 NSLKIKEKDLGK
-305 RKIKGESFTYLNQVF
+305 GKVTGESLAYLNQVF

-328 RKPILIKSTILLL
+328 RKPILIKSMIILL
-341 ISLVISA
+341 ISLVLSA

-357 YGNIDGISTFL
+357 DGNVGEISTFL

-407 AMYKERFKSLLKIMA
+407 AMYKERFKSLLKIMT
-422 IPSLALAVS
+422 IPSLALGLS
-431 YLILASFDG
+431 YLMLASFDG

-450 LLYIALLTLFFVSL
+450 LVFIALLALFFVSL

-486 ILIDYLIYIAVFF
+486 ILIDYLIYAAVFF
-499 ILPQVTSKISYRA
+499 ILPQVTSKISYGV
-512 FLIVISIFIIGFV
+512 FLIAVSIFIISFV
-525 IISQILV
+525 ITSQILV
-532 YKLAPRTFKIRN
+532 YKLAPKTFKIRN

>member
-13 KISLAKTV
+13 KISLAKTI

-35 KFLGDKYRFFELKE
+35 RFLGDKYRFFELKQ
-49 IVFFFYPVFALIWQ
+49 IVFFFYPIFALIWQ

-73 NFLWMIYVNK
+73 NFLWMIYANK

-98 IGALSLNEYTASLL
+98 IGALSLNQYTASLL
-112 MPCFIYLSFA
+112 VPCFIYLSFA

-134 IYELFTN
+134 IYELFIN

-179 SIIDSLAMSL
+179 SIIETLAMSL

-233 CVSYFKIPSRLTSF
+233 CVSYFKIPSRVSSF
-247 GFLALS
+247 GFLTLS

-258 PAYKYTKSFNS
+258 PAYNYMKSFNS
-269 YGKIIEKAAIKYQI
+269 YGKIIEKAARKYQI
-283 ALDKVADNAA
+283 ALDEVADYQENS
-293 NPLKIKERDIGK
+293 LKIKEKDIGK
-305 RKIKGESFTYLNQVF
+305 RKVKGESFAYLNQVF
-320 FLRHRRII
+320 FIRHRRII

-357 YGNIDGISTFL
+357 YGNMDDISTFL

-407 AMYKERFKSLLKIMA
+407 AMYKERFKSLLKIM
-422 IPSLALAVS
+422 ILPSLALGVS
-431 YLILASFDG
+431 YIILASFDG

>member
-13 KISLAKTV
+13 RISLAKTI
-21 NGIVYFFRKIPLLG
+21 NGIAYFFRKIPIVG
-35 KFLGDKYRFFELKE
+35 SFLGDKYRFYELKQ
-49 IVFFFYPVFALIWQ
+49 IVFFFYPIFALIWQ
-63 IIKSAMVFAI
+63 IIKSALCLAIAIGMMVYANEFI
-73 NFLWMIYVNK
+73 SKIFH
-83 LFGKVFNAEELLAGK
+83 AEEILASK

-112 MPCFIYLSFA
+112 VPCFIYLSFA

-179 SIIDSLAMSL
+179 PVIDTLAMSL

-218 IQVAIGLILSLILYV
+218 IQVAVGLILSLILYV

-247 GFLALS
+247 GFLTLS

-258 PAYKYTKSFNS
+258 PAYNYMKSFNS
-269 YGKIIEKAAIKYQI
+269 YGKIIEKAARKYQI
-283 ALDKVADNAA
+283 ALDEVADYQENS
-293 NPLKIKERDIGK
+293 LKIKEKDIGK
-305 RKIKGESFTYLNQVF
+305 RKVKGESFAYLNQVF

-357 YGNIDGISTFL
+357 YGNMDDISTFL

-407 AMYKERFKSLLKIMA
+407 AMYKERFKSLLKIMTL
-422 IPSLALAVS
+422 PSLALGVS
-431 YLILASFDG
+431 YIILASFDG

-469 YLLSPF
+469 YLLKPF

-486 ILIDYLIYIAVFF
+486 ILIDYLIYAAVFF
-499 ILPQVTSKISYRA
+499 ILPQVTSKISYGV
-512 FLIVISIFIIGFV
+512 FLIAVSIFIISFV
-525 IISQILV
+525 ITSQILV
-532 YKLAPRTFKIRN
+532 YKLAPKTFKIRN

>member
-13 KISLAKTV
+13 KISLAKTI
-21 NGIVYFFRKIPLLG
+21 NGIAYFFRKIPLVG
-35 KFLGDKYRFFELKE
+35 SFLGDKYRFYELKQ
-49 IVFFFYPVFALIWQ
+49 IVFFFYPIFALIWQ
-63 IIKSAMVFAI
+63 IIKSALCLAIAIGMMVYANEFI
-73 NFLWMIYVNK
+73 SKIFH
-83 LFGKVFNAEELLAGK
+83 AEEILASK
-98 IGALSLNEYTASLL
+98 IGVLSLNEYTASLL
-112 MPCFIYLSFA
+112 VPCFIYLSFA

-150 KAHLYYIPILRFVG
+150 KAHLYYIPILRFAG

-179 SIIDSLAMSL
+179 PVIDSL

-218 IQVAIGLILSLILYV
+218 IQVAIGLILSLILYL
-233 CVSYFKIPSRLTSF
+233 CISYFKIPSRVTSF

-253 VIAFI
+253 IIAFI
-258 PAYKYTKSFNS
+258 PAYNYMKSFNS
-269 YGKIIEKAAIKYQI
+269 YGKIIEKAARKYQI
-283 ALDKVADNAA
+283 ALDTVADNAA
-293 NPLKIKERDIGK
+293 NPLKIKEKDLGK
-305 RKIKGESFTYLNQVF
+305 EKVKGESFAYLNQVF

-328 RKPILIKSTILLL
+328 RKPILIKSMIILL
-341 ISLVISA
+341 ISLVVSA
-348 YMYVKGFDL
+348 YMYVKGFNL
-357 YGNIDGISTFL
+357 NGNIDEISTFL
-368 IPLAM
+368 IPLVM

-407 AMYKERFKSLLKIMA
+407 SMYKERFKSLLKIMT
-422 IPSLALAVS
+422 IPSLALGLS
-431 YLILASFDG
+431 YLMLASFDG

-450 LLYIALLTLFFVSL
+450 LVYIALLALFFVSL

-475 NQEGQKTGKAV
+475 NQEGKKTGKAV
-486 ILIDYLIYIAVFF
+486 ILIDYLIYGAVFF
-499 ILPQVTSKISYRA
+499 VLPQVTSKLSYGV
-512 FLIVISIFIIGFV
+512 FLISISIFNICFV

-532 YKLAPRTFKIRN
+532 YKLAPKTFKMRN

>member
-13 KISLAKTV
+13 KISLSKTI
-21 NGIVYFFRKIPLLG
+21 NGIVYFFRKIPILG
-35 KFLGDKYRFFELKE
+35 RFLGDKYRFYELKQ
-49 IVFFFYPVFALIWQ
+49 IVFFFYPIFALIWQ

-73 NFLWMIYVNK
+73 TVIWMTYANK
-83 LFGKVFNAEELLAGK
+83 FFGKVFNVEEILADK

-112 MPCFIYLSFA
+112 VPCFIYLSFA

-164 RSLVFVFAFK
+164 RSLVFVLAFK

-179 SIIDSLAMSL
+179 SIIDSLTMSL

-199 IFWLSYL
+199 IFWLRYL
-206 KDKEKSILDNGF
+206 KDKEKSILDSGF
-218 IQVAIGLILSLILYV
+218 IQVAVGLILSLILYV
-233 CVSYFKIPSRLTSF
+233 LVSFFKIPSRVSSF
-247 GFLALS
+247 SFLILS
-253 VIAFI
+253 IIAFI
-258 PAYKYTKSFNS
+258 PAYKYMKNFNS
-269 YGKIIEKAAIKYQI
+269 YGKIIEKAARKYQL
-283 ALDKVADNAA
+283 ALDEVADYQA
-293 NPLKIKERDIGK
+293 NSLKIKEKDIGK
-305 RKIKGESFTYLNQVF
+305 EKVRGKSFAYLNQVF

-348 YMYVKGFDL
+348 YIYVKGFDL
-357 YGNIDGISTFL
+357 NRNIDEISTFL
-368 IPLAM
+368 IPLVM

-422 IPSLALAVS
+422 LPSLALGVS
-431 YLILASFDG
+431 YIILASFDG
-440 TLSLRQKALS
+440 TLSLSQKALS
-450 LLYIALLTLFFVSL
+450 LVYIALLALFFVSL

-486 ILIDYLIYIAVFF
+486 ILIDYLIYAAVFF
-499 ILPQVTSKISYRA
+499 ILPQVTSKFSYRA
-512 FLIVISIFIIGFV
+512 FLIVISIFIISFV

-532 YKLAPRTFKIRN
+532 YKLSPRTFKVRN

>member
-13 KISLAKTV
+13 KISLAKTI

-35 KFLGDKYRFFELKE
+35 RLLGDKYRFYELKQ
-49 IVFFFYPVFALIWQ
+49 IVFFFYPIFALIWQ
-63 IIKSAMVFAI
+63 IIKSAMSFAI
-73 NFLWMIYVNK
+73 TVLLMTYANK
-83 LFGKVFNAEELLAGK
+83 FFGKVFNIEEILAGK
-98 IGALSLNEYTASLL
+98 IRALSLNEYTASLL
-112 MPCFIYLSFA
+112 APCFIYLSFA
-122 IFRNMI
+122 IFKNMI

-164 RSLVFVFAFK
+164 RSLVFIFAFK

-179 SIIDSLAMSL
+179 SIIDTLAMSL

-199 IFWLSYL
+199 IFWLRYL
-206 KDKEKSILDNGF
+206 KDKEKSILDKGF

-247 GFLALS
+247 SFLSLS
-253 VIAFI
+253 IIAFI
-258 PAYKYTKSFNS
+258 PAYNYMKSFNS
-269 YGKIIEKAAIKYQI
+269 YGKIIEKAARKYQI
-283 ALDKVADNAA
+283 ALDTVADNAV
-293 NPLKIKERDIGK
+293 NPLKIKEKDLGK
-305 RKIKGESFTYLNQVF
+305 EKVKGESFAYLNQVF

-348 YMYVKGFDL
+348 YMYVKGLDL
-357 YGNIDGISTFL
+357 KGNIDEISTFL

-373 YILLKQDNILRSM
+373 YILLKQDNILRSL

-400 REGKNVL
+400 REGNNIL
-407 AMYKERFKSLLKIMA
+407 AMYKERFKSLLKIMTL
-422 IPSLALAVS
+422 PSLSVGLS
-431 YLILASFDG
+431 YLMIASFDR
-440 TLSLRQKALS
+440 TITLEEKSLSLV
-450 LLYIALLTLFFVSL
+450 YIALLTLFFVSL

-469 YLLSPF
+469 HLLKPF

-486 ILIDYLIYIAVFF
+486 ILIDYLIYAAVFF
-499 ILPQVTSKISYRA
+499 ILPQVTSKISYGV
-512 FLIVISIFIIGFV
+512 FLISISIFIICFV

-532 YKLAPRTFKIRN
+532 YKLAPRTFKVRN

>member
-13 KISLAKTV
+13 KISLAKTI
-21 NGIVYFFRKIPLLG
+21 NGIAYFFRKIPLVG
-35 KFLGDKYRFFELKE
+35 SFLGDKYRFYELKQ
-49 IVFFFYPVFALIWQ
+49 IVFFFYPIFALIWQ
-63 IIKSAMVFAI
+63 IIKSALCLAIAIGMMVYANEFI
-73 NFLWMIYVNK
+73 SKIFH
-83 LFGKVFNAEELLAGK
+83 AEEILAGK
-98 IGALSLNEYTASLL
+98 IGRLSLNEYTASLL
-112 MPCFIYLSFA
+112 VPCFIYLAFA

-128 VDNGNS
+128 VDNVNS

-150 KAHLYYIPILRFVG
+150 KSHLYYIPILRFVG

-179 SIIDSLAMSL
+179 PVIDSLAMSL

-218 IQVAIGLILSLILYV
+218 IQLVIGLILSLILYV

-253 VIAFI
+253 IIAFI
-258 PAYKYTKSFNS
+258 PAYNYMKSFNS
-269 YGKIIEKAAIKYQI
+269 YGKIIEKAARKYQI
-283 ALDKVADNAA
+283 ALDEVADYQENS
-293 NPLKIKERDIGK
+293 LKIKEKDIGK
-305 RKIKGESFTYLNQVF
+305 RKVKGESFAYLNQVF
-320 FLRHRRII
+320 FIRHRRII

-341 ISLVISA
+341 LSLVVSA

-357 YGNIDGISTFL
+357 YGNMDDISTFL

-422 IPSLALAVS
+422 LPSLALTVS
-431 YLILASFDG
+431 YLMLASFDRTIG
-440 TLSLRQKALS
+440 LEQKAIS
-450 LLYIALLTLFFVSL
+450 LIYIVLLTLFFVSL

-469 YLLSPF
+469 YLLKPF

-486 ILIDYLIYIAVFF
+486 ILIDYLIYIAAFF
-499 ILPQVTSKISYRA
+499 VLPQVTSKISYRA
-512 FLIVISIFIIGFV
+512 FIIVVSIFIISFV
-525 IISQILV
+525 IVSQILV
-532 YKLAPRTFKIRN
+532 YKLAPRTFKVRN

>member
-13 KISLAKTV
+13 KISLAKTI
-21 NGIVYFFRKIPLLG
+21 NGIVYFFRKIPLIG
-35 KFLGDKYRFFELKE
+35 KLLGDKYRFYELKE
-49 IVFFFYPVFALIWQ
+49 TVFFLYPLFALIWQ
-63 IIKSAMVFAI
+63 IIKSALCLAIAIGMMVYANEFI
-73 NFLWMIYVNK
+73 SKIFH
-83 LFGKVFNAEELLAGK
+83 AEEILASK
-98 IGALSLNEYTASLL
+98 IGVLSLNEYTASLL
-112 MPCFIYLSFA
+112 VPCFIYLSFA

-164 RSLVFVFAFK
+164 RSLVFIFAFK

-218 IQVAIGLILSLILYV
+218 IQLAIGLILSLILYV
-233 CVSYFKIPSRLTSF
+233 CVSYFKIPSRATSF
-247 GFLALS
+247 SFLILS
-253 VIAFI
+253 IIAFI
-258 PAYKYTKSFNS
+258 PAYNYMKSFNS
-269 YGKIIEKAAIKYQI
+269 YGKIIEKAARKYQI
-283 ALDKVADNAA
+283 ALDTVADNAA
-293 NPLKIKERDIGK
+293 NPLKIKEKDLGK
-305 RKIKGESFTYLNQVF
+305 EKVKGESFAYLNQVF

-328 RKPILIKSTILLL
+328 RKPILIKSMIILL
-341 ISLVISA
+341 ISLVLSA
-348 YMYVKGFDL
+348 YLYVKGFDL
-357 YGNIDGISTFL
+357 DGNVGEISTFL
-368 IPLAM
+368 IPLTM

-407 AMYKERFKSLLKIMA
+407 SMYKERFKSLLRIMT

-431 YLILASFDG
+431 YLMLARFDRTIG
-440 TLSLRQKALS
+440 LEEKALS
-450 LLYIALLTLFFVSL
+450 LVYIALLTLFFVSL

-486 ILIDYLIYIAVFF
+486 ILIDYLIYAAVFF
-499 ILPQVTSKISYRA
+499 ILPQVTSKISYGV
-512 FLIVISIFIIGFV
+512 FLIAVSIFIICFV
-525 IISQILV
+525 ITSQILV
-532 YKLAPRTFKIRN
+532 YKLAPNTFKIRN

>member
-1 MNKSLRTFSIIQ
+1 
-13 KISLAKTV
+13 
-21 NGIVYFFRKIPLLG
+21 
-35 KFLGDKYRFFELKE
+35 
-49 IVFFFYPVFALIWQ
+49 
-63 IIKSAMVFAI
+63 
-73 NFLWMIYVNK
+73 MIYANK
-83 LFGKVFNAEELLAGK
+83 FTGKVFHAEEILASK

-112 MPCFIYLSFA
+112 VPCFIYLSFA

-128 VDNGNS
+128 VDNGGS

-164 RSLVFVFAFK
+164 RSLVFVLAFK

-179 SIIDSLAMSL
+179 PIIDTLAMSL

-194 ELAAS
+194 ELSAS

-233 CVSYFKIPSRLTSF
+233 CVIYFKIPSRLTSF

-258 PAYKYTKSFNS
+258 PAYNYMRSFNS
-269 YGKIIEKAAIKYQI
+269 YGKIIEKAARKYQI

-293 NPLKIKERDIGK
+293 TPLKIKEKDLGN
-305 RKIKGESFTYLNQVF
+305 RKVKGESFAYLNQVF

-328 RKPILIKSTILLL
+328 RKPILIKSAILLL

-357 YGNIDGISTFL
+357 KGNIDEISTFL
-368 IPLAM
+368 IPLVM

-422 IPSLALAVS
+422 IPSLTLAVS

-450 LLYIALLTLFFVSL
+450 LVYIALLALFFVSL

-486 ILIDYLIYIAVFF
+486 ILIDYLIYGAVFF
-499 ILPQVTSKISYRA
+499 VLPQVTSKISYGV
-512 FLIVISIFIIGFV
+512 FLISVSIFIICFV

-532 YKLAPRTFKIRN
+532 YKLAPRTFKVRN

>member
-13 KISLAKTV
+13 KISLAKTI
-21 NGIVYFFRKIPLLG
+21 NGIAYFFRKIPLVG
-35 KFLGDKYRFFELKE
+35 SFLGDKYRFYELKQ
-49 IVFFFYPVFALIWQ
+49 IVFFFYPIFALIWQ
-63 IIKSAMVFAI
+63 IIKSALCLAIAIGMMVYANEFI
-73 NFLWMIYVNK
+73 SKIFH
-83 LFGKVFNAEELLAGK
+83 AEEILAGK
-98 IGALSLNEYTASLL
+98 IGRLSLNEYTASLL
-112 MPCFIYLSFA
+112 VPCFIYLAFA

-179 SIIDSLAMSL
+179 PVIDSLAMSL

-218 IQVAIGLILSLILYV
+218 IQLAIGLILSLILYV

-253 VIAFI
+253 IIAFI
-258 PAYKYTKSFNS
+258 PAYNYMKSFNS
-269 YGKIIEKAAIKYQI
+269 YGKIIEKAARKYQI
-283 ALDKVADNAA
+283 ALDTVADNAA
-293 NPLKIKERDIGK
+293 NSLKIKEKDLGK
-305 RKIKGESFTYLNQVF
+305 GKVTGESFAYLNQVF

-328 RKPILIKSTILLL
+328 RKPILIKSMIILL
-341 ISLVISA
+341 ISLVLSA

-357 YGNIDGISTFL
+357 KGNIDEISSFL

-407 AMYKERFKSLLKIMA
+407 AMYKERFKSLLKIMT
-422 IPSLALAVS
+422 IPSLALGLS
-431 YLILASFDG
+431 YLMLASFDG

-450 LLYIALLTLFFVSL
+450 LVYIALLALFFVSL

-486 ILIDYLIYIAVFF
+486 ILTDYLIYAAVFF
-499 ILPQVTSKISYRA
+499 ILPQVTSKISYGV
-512 FLIVISIFIIGFV
+512 FLIAVSIFIISFV
-525 IISQILV
+525 ITSQILV
-532 YKLAPRTFKIRN
+532 YKLAPKTFKIRN

>member
-1 MNKSLRTFSIIQ
+1 MNKSLRTFSIMQ

-35 KFLGDKYRFFELKE
+35 RFLGDKYRFFELKE
-49 IVFFFYPVFALIWQ
+49 IVFVFYPIFALIWQ

-73 NFLWMIYVNK
+73 SVLLMTYANK
-83 LFGKVFNAEELLAGK
+83 IFGHLFNAEEILAVK
-98 IGALSLNEYTASLL
+98 MGALSLNEYTASLL
-112 MPCFIYLSFA
+112 VPCFIYLSFA

-174 FLADV
+174 LLANV

-218 IQVAIGLILSLILYV
+218 IQLVVGLILSLILYV
-233 CVSYFKIPSRLTSF
+233 CVSYFKIPCRLTSF
-247 GFLALS
+247 GFLGLS
-253 VIAFI
+253 IIAFI
-258 PAYKYTKSFNS
+258 PAYKYMKSFNS
-269 YGKIIEKAAIKYQI
+269 YGKIIEKAARKYQI
-283 ALDKVADNAA
+283 ALDTVADNAA
-293 NPLKIKERDIGK
+293 NPLKIKEKDIGK
-305 RKIKGESFTYLNQVF
+305 RKVKGESFAYLNQVF
-320 FLRHRRII
+320 FIRHRRII
-328 RKPILIKSTILLL
+328 RKPIIIKSTILLL
-341 ISLVISA
+341 LSLVLSGF
-348 YMYVKGFDL
+348 MYVKGYDL
-357 YGNIDGISTFL
+357 SGTIADISSFL
-368 IPLAM
+368 IILIT

-422 IPSLALAVS
+422 LPSLTIGVS
-431 YLILASFDG
+431 YLMFASLDRNIG
-440 TLSLRQKALS
+440 LEQKAIS

-469 YLLSPF
+469 YLLQPF

-486 ILIDYLIYIAVFF
+486 ILIDYLIYGAVFF
-499 ILPQVTSKISYRA
+499 VLPQVTNKISYGV
-512 FLIVISIFIIGFV
+512 FLISVSIFIICFV

-532 YKLAPRTFKIRN
+532 YKLAPRTFKVRN

>member
-13 KISLAKTV
+13 KISLAKTI
-21 NGIVYFFRKIPLLG
+21 NGIAYFFRKIPLVG
-35 KFLGDKYRFFELKE
+35 SFLGDKYRFYELKQV
-49 IVFFFYPVFALIWQ
+49 VFFFYPIFALIWQ
-63 IIKSAMVFAI
+63 IIKSVLCLAIAIGMMVYANEFI
-73 NFLWMIYVNK
+73 SKIFH
-83 LFGKVFNAEELLAGK
+83 AEEILASK
-98 IGALSLNEYTASLL
+98 IGRLSLNEYTASLL
-112 MPCFIYLSFA
+112 VPCFIYLAFA

-179 SIIDSLAMSL
+179 PVIDSLAMSL

-233 CVSYFKIPSRLTSF
+233 CVSYFKIPSRVTSF
-247 GFLALS
+247 SFLALS
-253 VIAFI
+253 IIAFI
-258 PAYKYTKSFNS
+258 PAYNYMKSFNS
-269 YGKIIEKAAIKYQI
+269 YGKIIEKATIKYQI
-283 ALDKVADNAA
+283 ALDTVADNAV
-293 NPLKIKERDIGK
+293 NPLKIKEKDIGK
-305 RKIKGESFTYLNQVF
+305 EKVKGESFAYLNQVF

-328 RKPILIKSTILLL
+328 RKPILIKSMILLL
-341 ISLVISA
+341 ISLVLSA

-357 YGNIDGISTFL
+357 KGNIDEISTFL

-407 AMYKERFKSLLKIMA
+407 SMYKERFKSLLKITA
-422 IPSLALAVS
+422 LPSLTLALS
-431 YLILASFDG
+431 YLILARFDR
-440 TLSLRQKALS
+440 TIALEEKALS
-450 LLYIALLTLFFVSL
+450 LVYIALLTLFFVSL

-486 ILIDYLIYIAVFF
+486 ILIDYLIYGAVFF
-499 ILPQVTSKISYRA
+499 ILPQVTSKISYGV
-512 FLIVISIFIIGFV
+512 FLIAVSIFIICFV

-532 YKLAPRTFKIRN
+532 YKLAPKTFKIRN

>member
-13 KISLAKTV
+13 KISLAKTI
-21 NGIVYFFRKIPLLG
+21 NGIVYFFRKIPLIG
-35 KFLGDKYRFFELKE
+35 KLLGDKYRFYELKE
-49 IVFFFYPVFALIWQ
+49 TVFFLYPLFALIWQ
-63 IIKSAMVFAI
+63 IIKSALCLAIAIGMMVYANEFI
-73 NFLWMIYVNK
+73 SKIFH
-83 LFGKVFNAEELLAGK
+83 AEEILASK
-98 IGALSLNEYTASLL
+98 IGVLSLNEYTASLL
-112 MPCFIYLSFA
+112 VPCFIYLSFA

-179 SIIDSLAMSL
+179 PVIDSLAMSL

-218 IQVAIGLILSLILYV
+218 IQVAIGLILSLILYL
-233 CVSYFKIPSRLTSF
+233 CISYFKIPSRVTSF

-253 VIAFI
+253 IIAFI
-258 PAYKYTKSFNS
+258 PAYNYMKSFNS
-269 YGKIIEKAAIKYQI
+269 YGKIIEKAARKYQI
-283 ALDKVADNAA
+283 ALDTVADNAA
-293 NPLKIKERDIGK
+293 NPLKIKEKDLGK
-305 RKIKGESFTYLNQVF
+305 EKVKGESFAYLNQVF

-328 RKPILIKSTILLL
+328 RKPILIKSTILFL

-357 YGNIDGISTFL
+357 KGNIDEISTFL

-400 REGKNVL
+400 REGKNIL
-407 AMYKERFKSLLKIMA
+407 AMYKDRFKSLLKIMTL
-422 IPSLALAVS
+422 PSLTLGLS
-431 YLILASFDG
+431 YLILARFDSTIG
-440 TLSLRQKALS
+440 LEEKVLSLV
-450 LLYIALLTLFFVSL
+450 YIALLTLFFVSL

-486 ILIDYLIYIAVFF
+486 ILIDYLIYGAVFF
-499 ILPQVTSKISYRA
+499 ILPQVTSKISYGV
-512 FLIVISIFIIGFV
+512 FLISVSIFIICFV
-525 IISQILV
+525 ITSQILV
-532 YKLAPRTFKIRN
+532 YKLAPKTFKIRN